1 MKLKAKYD
9 LVLPNGEKVKL
20 GDIFEYDGDVGAFET
35 VVDVVKEVNLEQD
48 IRERAKEL
56 GIRNYHVKKI
66 ETLKAEVEE
75 REAVLVDE
83 TPNSPDADPTPASA
97 SEGEGAPA
105 REEEEIPEGE
115 QNV

>member
-20 GDIFEYDGDVGAFET
+20 GDIFDYDGDVGAFET
-35 VVDVVKEVNLEQD
+35 VVDVVREVNLEQD
-48 IRERAKEL
+48 IRKRAKEL

-66 ETLKAEVEE
+66 ETLKAKVEE

-97 SEGEGAPA
+97 SESAPA
-105 REEEEIPEGE
+105 REKEEPEGE